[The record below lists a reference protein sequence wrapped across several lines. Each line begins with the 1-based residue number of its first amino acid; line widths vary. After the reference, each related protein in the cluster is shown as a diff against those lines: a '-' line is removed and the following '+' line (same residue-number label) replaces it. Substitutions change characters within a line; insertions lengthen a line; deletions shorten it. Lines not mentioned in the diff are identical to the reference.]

1 MAIQSIYTDGYN
13 CSVAI
18 RLVVFVFL
26 PLKGKQ
32 KGIKLS
38 VLCVLAVNGI
48 QTKTF
53 LGVVID
59 SVHSVKKTVLITLNP
74 DTGYAEI

>member
-1 MAIQSIYTDGYN
+1 
-13 CSVAI
+13 
-18 RLVVFVFL
+18 VVFVFL

-53 LGVVID
+53 LGSPSKPPFLGVVID